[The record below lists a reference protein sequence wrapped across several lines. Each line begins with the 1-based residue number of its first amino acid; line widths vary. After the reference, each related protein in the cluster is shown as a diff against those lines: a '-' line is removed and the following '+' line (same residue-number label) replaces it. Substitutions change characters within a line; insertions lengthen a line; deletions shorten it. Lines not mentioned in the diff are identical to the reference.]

1 MLNKAKTTGIFSSKS
16 AVLKCSS
23 ISLAPFNKL
32 SKLSNPTAKLIVKP
46 TALQSENRP
55 PTQSH
60 MGKILS
66 GLIPKSV
73 TF

>member
-1 MLNKAKTTGIFSSKS
+1 
-16 AVLKCSS
+16 
-23 ISLAPFNKL
+23 L
-32 SKLSNPTAKLIVKP
+32 SKLSNPTAKLIDKP

-60 MGKILS
+60 IGKMFS
-66 GLIPKSV
+66 ASIPKAV